1 MRRYG
6 TGIFHIPLPGPL
18 HILQKEQSSKLTMG
32 TRGYKAWRFR
42 KRYYVQYNS
51 MDSYPEGLGTWIA
64 QGIPTGRKDY
74 IKWLEAQR
82 TEMKERDAC
91 LDRYLAV
98 EPNSKQSESGDDEE
112 PDESA
117 IEFIA
122 EDQPI
127 WIVPLNDLFI
137 EWVYIIDLDREIFSV
152 NNGAHYK
159 LDRIP
164 HINWIES
171 LANGLMGDKISLP
184 FIGDDMASLVA
195 EAPKEGSRER
205 VSHSNSPIITFEFVV
220 ALLE

>member
-1 MRRYG
+1 
-6 TGIFHIPLPGPL
+6 
-18 HILQKEQSSKLTMG
+18 MG

-42 KRYYVQYNS
+42 KRYYVEYNG

-64 QGIPTGRKDY
+64 RGIPMGRDDY
-74 IKWLEAQR
+74 INWLEAR
-82 TEMKERDAC
+82 RREMAYRDAH
-91 LDRYLAV
+91 LDRYLAI
-98 EPNSKQSESGDDEE
+98 EQGPKQDESSDDEE
-112 PDESA
+112 PDECA

-122 EDQPI
+122 DNQPV
-127 WIVPLNDLFI
+127 WVVPLNDLFI

-195 EAPKEGSRER
+195 EVPKAGSCER
-205 VSHSNSPIITFEFVV
+205 VSFSVGAIISLELVD